1 MTEEQEI
8 QALQESDGAQA
19 LLDSADFQRIMRKTR
34 ERIMQRWAGED
45 DPARREDLHAEI
57 RGLRRFM
64 QTLAHEVD
72 TGKLARASRDA
83 AERRSKETE
92 T

>member
-1 MTEEQEI
+1 MTDDELKRQLNE
-8 QALQESDGAQA
+8 ADGAQA

-34 ERIMQRWAGED
+34 EHIMAKWAGED

-57 RGLRRFM
+57 RGLRTFM
-64 QTLAHEVD
+64 DRLKREID

-83 AERRSKETE
+83 AERRDTQTE